1 LLGKEGAWGIFY
13 SVSSEEPK
21 KRASKALAN
30 LPKDDYQKVRDGIRE
45 LAENPRPSDWQ
56 EEKVGEFGLEFIELF
71 MGSMIQKRRWLF
83 LILGIESIFTA
94 KYKQSSLTISEQ
106 KHSLI
111 QLDKAEANS

>member
-1 LLGKEGAWGIFY
+1 
-13 SVSSEEPK
+13 
-21 KRASKALAN
+21 
-30 LPKDDYQKVRDGIRE
+30 
-45 LAENPRPSDWQ
+45 
-56 EEKVGEFGLEFIELF
+56 LEFIELF